1 MAASLVSYH
10 ETFTDATF
18 LLLPVGLAAA
28 TAVKNGFRR
37 SVQLAFLCAT
47 IIISPSLLLLAGV
60 RFYLLALPILLLFVL
75 YDQKPLGQEERPL
88 SDKHNSS
95 RRIKSYP

>member
-1 MAASLVSYH
+1 
-10 ETFTDATF
+10 
-18 LLLPVGLAAA
+18 
-28 TAVKNGFRR
+28 
-37 SVQLAFLCAT
+37 
-47 IIISPSLLLLAGV
+47 LLLAGV